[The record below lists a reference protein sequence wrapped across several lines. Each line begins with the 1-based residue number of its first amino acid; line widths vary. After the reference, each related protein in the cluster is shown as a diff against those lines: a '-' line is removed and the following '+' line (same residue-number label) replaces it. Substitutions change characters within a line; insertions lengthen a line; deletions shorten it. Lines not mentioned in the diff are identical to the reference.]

1 MMDSRLC
8 LRCMGIM
15 AMPISLT
22 RVPTPKLD
30 IGCSEGELWF
40 TPISCDFLARCSI
53 LRRSVMFLLVLEVFF
68 ECHRP
73 RRNVK
78 RDWRQVNV
86 MTQIEKMDTWSQ
98 KIEL

>member
-15 AMPISLT
+15 ALPISLT
-22 RVPTPKLD
+22 RLPTPKLD
-30 IGCSEGELWF
+30 IGCFGELWF
-40 TPISCDFLARCSI
+40 TPISYDFLARCSI
-53 LRRSVMFLLVLEVFF
+53 LRRSEMFLLVFKVFF

-73 RRNVK
+73 RLNVK

>member
-1 MMDSRLC
+1 
-8 LRCMGIM
+8 
-15 AMPISLT
+15 
-22 RVPTPKLD
+22 
-30 IGCSEGELWF
+30 
-40 TPISCDFLARCSI
+40 
-53 LRRSVMFLLVLEVFF
+53 MFLLVFEVFF

>member
-30 IGCSEGELWF
+30 TGCSEGELWF

-53 LRRSVMFLLVLEVFF
+53 LRRSVMFLLVFEVFF